1 MLNAVQ
7 PGSYIRPHRHSNPPK
22 SESIVVLQGRIT
34 LVIFSDDG
42 SVDRYFDLQAGTHRF
57 GADLEPDVFHTFF
70 ATAADTVLYEAK
82 TGPYEPGSDKDFAS
96 WAPEEFSK
104 ESRVYLENLTKQ
116 TT

>member
-1 MLNAVQ
+1 M
-7 PGSYIRPHRHSNPPK
+7 
-22 SESIVVLQGRIT
+22 LQGRIT